1 MAHNL
6 DWVIS
11 VDDHIIE
18 PADVWTDRMPARFR
32 DEAPRLISKNG
43 NEAWL
48 FGGKRRSVF
57 GLTAAAGKA
66 SEEFSI
72 DPIPYAE
79 MRESCY
85 NSTARIRDMDRKG
98 IPWRRYHEINFV
110 NINYKPF
117 DASVW
122 PVQPSGLEGPVT
134 IRPLK
139 VVK

>member
-18 PADVWTDRMPARFR
+18 PTDVWTNRMPARFK
-32 DEAPRLISKNG
+32 DEAPRLVSKNG

-57 GLTAAAGKA
+57 GLTAAAGKGTD
-66 SEEFSI
+66 ELSI

-79 MRESCY
+79 MAESCY
-85 NSTARIRDMDRKG
+85 N
-98 IPWRRYHEINFV
+98 
-110 NINYKPF
+110 
-117 DASVW
+117 
-122 PVQPSGLEGPVT
+122 
-134 IRPLK
+134 
-139 VVK
+139 